1 MHSVVGQVGLEAAV
15 AVAHDALGSFGA
27 PQDPV
32 APARRALLGARVVP
46 ARAAVVLVRRR
57 KGDRRLGEGAQAE
70 RRGGEAQAGELVVRD
85 ESLVGALGRV
95 GRREGAKDLV
105 ARKLDTEI
113 EVACIRGNKIE
124 RSEEEGRRRIRS
136 ARAAED
142 RGRARRK
149 SERTGEEGQLGV
161 RHLRA
166 VSSSDVRL
174 VRALARTR
182 KDRVGVEDL
191 DEVPLALGRVRLA
204 RREVRVDEA
213 ERAVVEDEAD
223 EYRALVAVRLVEAGL
238 DVLSGEVSDARLDG
252 SAGEHDGEEL
262 HARVRTSA
270 SREDLDWLRGERK
283 GTHPDQLL
291 VAHELEPGP
300 EIPLDGL
307 LEHAQPVPVAARDVV
322 RLGRKE
328 DGTCRACTSASD
340 SQAVK
345 LRVSEDA
352 RAARVRSVR
361 SMSWKGGESAFCAR
375 ASSEIA
381 CDAPLES

>member
-1 MHSVVGQVGLEAAV
+1 MVGQVGLEAAV
-15 AVAHDALGSFGA
+15 AVAYDALGSFGA

-70 RRGGEAQAGELVVRD
+70 RRGGEAQAAELVVRD
-85 ESLVGALGRV
+85 EDLVGVLGRV

-105 ARKLDTEI
+105 ARQLDTEI
-113 EVACIRGNKIE
+113 EVACTRGSRIE
-124 RSEEEGRRRIRS
+124 RSEEEGRRRMRS
-136 ARAAED
+136 ARPQRKVGIE
-142 RGRARRK
+142 RAKREN
-149 SERTGEEGQLGV
+149 ERTDEEGQLGV

-191 DEVPLALGRVRLA
+191 DKVPLALGRVRLA

-213 ERAVVEDEAD
+213 ERAVIEDKAD
-223 EYRALVAVRLVEAGL
+223 EDRALVAVRLVEAGL
-238 DVLSGEVSDARLDG
+238 DVLSCEVSDARLDG
-252 SAGEHDGEEL
+252 SAGEDDGEEL
-262 HARVRTSA
+262 HARVGTSA
-270 SREDLDWLRGERK
+270 SREDLDRLRDEGK

-328 DGTCRACTSASD
+328 DGTCRARTSASD

-345 LRVSEDA
+345 VRVSEDA

-361 SMSWKGGESAFCAR
+361 SMSWKGGESALCAR